1 MKLPTLYIAGPMSG
15 LPDYNYPAFRD
26 AASILAKAGY
36 GVLNPVDNE
45 KKRTDDTRWVA
56 DNHAPWSWY
65 MRRSLEQIAVADGM
79 AVLPRWQNSKGASLE
94 VDLALQL
101 GMKVA
106 TVDAWAHDAERA
118 EIADFTGEGQA

>member
-1 MKLPTLYIAGPMSG
+1 MTRKLPTLYIAGPMSG
-15 LPDYNYPAFRD
+15 LPDFNYPAFRD

-36 GVLNPVDNE
+36 GVLNPADNE
-45 KKRTDDTRWVA
+45 GKRDVIA
-56 DNHAPWSWY
+56 LPHAPWSWY

-106 TVDAWAHDAERA
+106 TVDAWIHDVKGAS
-118 EIADFTGEGQA
+118 

>member
-1 MKLPTLYIAGPMSG
+1 MTDTEKLPTLYIAGPMSG
-15 LPDYNYPAFRD
+15 LPDHNYPAFRA

-45 KKRTDDTRWVA
+45 KKRSALDVTSQPY
-56 DNHAPWSWY
+56 APWSWY

-106 TVDAWAHDAERA
+106 TVDAWAHDAEVLS
-118 EIADFTGEGQA
+118 